1 MVPGPEM
8 KAARHRVER
17 CGPWLV
23 QVRFAAGLTSE
34 DYVKQ
39 EAWRFARLE
48 RCPFH
53 PEGDCGF
60 ASHGTYERVSPP
72 GCLIAR
78 CYCPTEHTTIS
89 LLPDFLCSRLTGS
102 LAEVEAAVAAVEDAS
117 TQEAASEVLRP
128 DVELPGALRWVRR
141 RTRLVHAG
149 LAAVI
154 GLLPGLLAGR
164 EPTVTSIRSALGAG
178 EALVR
183 LRAEVATQLASLP
196 PPLGFGPRPVR
207 RTSSPTASQ
216 QEPGPDPPPAAG

>member
-1 MVPGPEM
+1 
-8 KAARHRVER
+8 
-17 CGPWLV
+17 V
-23 QVRFAAGLTSE
+23 QVRLATGLTSE
-34 DYVKQ
+34 EYVKQ

-53 PEGDCGF
+53 PEGGCGF
-60 ASHGTYERVSPP
+60 ASHGTYERVEPP
-72 GCLIAR
+72 GCLVAR
-78 CYCPTEHTTIS
+78 MYCREAHATIS
-89 LLPDFLCSRLTGS
+89 LLPDFLCSQLTGS
-102 LAEVEAAVAAVEDAS
+102 LAEVEAVVAVVEGAS
-117 TQEAASEVLRP
+117 TQEAASEALRP

-164 EPTVTSIRSALGAG
+164 EPTVTSIRSALGSG

-183 LRAEVATQLASLP
+183 LRAEAATQLASLP
-196 PPLGFGPRPVR
+196 PPLGFGPQPAR
-207 RTSSPTASQ
+207 RTPSPTASQ